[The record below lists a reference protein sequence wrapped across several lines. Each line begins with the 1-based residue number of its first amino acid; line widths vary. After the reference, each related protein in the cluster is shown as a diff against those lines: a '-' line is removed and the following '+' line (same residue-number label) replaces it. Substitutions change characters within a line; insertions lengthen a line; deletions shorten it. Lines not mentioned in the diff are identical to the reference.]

1 MVLKDGTLGRFL
13 DHKDGILV
21 NVVSAFKKGVSG
33 RSVAVRTLEVAS
45 FEPRR
50 EASPEGNHA
59 GNLILD
65 CPASRTASSKFLL
78 FINYSASDV
87 LL

>member
-1 MVLKDGTLGRFL
+1 MVLKGGTLERFL
-13 DHKDGILV
+13 DLKDGILM
-21 NVVSAFKKGVSG
+21 NAFSALKKGVSG
-33 RSVAVRTLEVAS
+33 RSMALRTLEVAC
-45 FEPRR
+45 FEPGR

-65 CPASRTASSKFLL
+65 WPASRTASSKFLL